1 MAFCLEEWL
10 GKFNKN
16 EIDDEIIKTG
26 KRLEKY
32 HNLPVVNLM
41 KELSNESIEII
52 KKLGIKVEE
61 KIYSEYEFDVLEME
75 VSDYYIFDEMTE
87 EELSYIKSL
96 DGTGV
101 TNDDIEKVLHEI
113 YEISSKHNF

>member
-1 MAFCLEEWL
+1 MAFSLEEWL
-10 GKFNKN
+10 EKFNKD
-16 EIDDEIIKTG
+16 EIDDETIKSG

-32 HNLPVVNLM
+32 HNLPVVDLKN
-41 KELSNESIEII
+41 ELSSESIEII

-61 KIYSEYEFDVLEME
+61 KIYTEYEFDVLEME
-75 VSDYYIFDEMTE
+75 ISNYYIYDGMTE

-96 DGTGV
+96 DGTGI
-101 TNDDIEKVLHEI
+101 TNNDVEKVLHEI

>member
-1 MAFCLEEWL
+1 
-10 GKFNKN
+10 
-16 EIDDEIIKTG
+16 
-26 KRLEKY
+26 
-32 HNLPVVNLM
+32 
-41 KELSNESIEII
+41 
-52 KKLGIKVEE
+52 
-61 KIYSEYEFDVLEME
+61 ME